1 MRSTILPP
9 LGSPFQTPLPQECR
23 EDRAETPTMCGEA
36 TDIVKYG
43 NPFTMDR
50 LFVGLEPAWGGINAI
65 ELTEHMPI
73 SFVSKLI
80 IARGDRPKM
89 GCFKKTSHRHLVNLK
104 EVFVTEESLILFYDK
119 WEGISLREIQ
129 DLRPAFQLG
138 EVEVATV
145 CFQMLQAMQYIHGTL
160 GISHGALYEE
170 DIYIHESGD
179 IKIAKI
185 GESMARGSSPQ
196 EKSKDI
202 QSILKIA
209 RQLLGLQGTSGG
221 SGTMGLLAHD
231 FTAAPSNTSI
241 DQLLQVSPR
250 LPIQHPT
257 EWFQKLV
264 AKR

>member
-1 MRSTILPP
+1 
-9 LGSPFQTPLPQECR
+9 
-23 EDRAETPTMCGEA
+23 MCEEA

-65 ELTEHMPI
+65 EFTEHMPI

-80 IARGDRPKM
+80 TARGDKRKM
-89 GCFKKTSHRHLVNLK
+89 DRFKRTSHKHLVNLK

-138 EVEVATV
+138 EVEVATI
-145 CFQMLQAMQYIHGTL
+145 CFQMLQALQYIHGTL

-179 IKIAKI
+179 IKISKI
-185 GESMARGSSPQ
+185 GESMARDSSPQ

-221 SGTMGLLAHD
+221 TGTMGLLAHD
-231 FTAAPSNTSI
+231 FTAAPSNIAI
-241 DQLLQVSPR
+241 DQLLQSGFKSWSLSGDQASPYEIQCGILVSQANQCPMH
-250 LPIQHPT
+250 IG
-257 EWFQKLV
+257 
-264 AKR
+264 